1 LDPPEVVRRKVRSAV
16 TDSGRE
22 VVARPDKPAI
32 TNLLELYSVVT
43 GKAVGELEEA
53 YVGRGYGDLKSDLA
67 EALVAFLG
75 PVRERYH
82 ELRRDDQRLAAI
94 LERGAAKAQVVARE
108 NLALAK
114 DRMGLLPRS
123 SG

>member
-1 LDPPEVVRRKVRSAV
+1 
-16 TDSGRE
+16 
-22 VVARPDKPAI
+22 
-32 TNLLELYSVVT
+32 LLE
-43 GKAVGELEEA
+43 
-53 YVGRGYGDLKSDLA
+53 
-67 EALVAFLG
+67 

-82 ELRRDDQRLAAI
+82 ELRRDDRHLAEI
-94 LERGAAKAQVVARE
+94 LERGAVKAQAVARE